1 MSRKNEKFKERMRR
15 RQARAERLYRF
26 ALMSVA
32 LGVGLAWP
40 RSPNPETE
48 AMERAA
54 RSKQPPQDPNPKP
67 PTRPDT
73 GNKMPAGTQGAR
85 PRDGL

>member
-1 MSRKNEKFKERMRR
+1 MS
-15 RQARAERLYRF
+15 
-26 ALMSVA
+26 
-32 LGVGLAWP
+32 P

-54 RSKQPPQDPNPKP
+54 RSKQPPHEQDPIPKP
-67 PTRPDT
+67 TPRPAT
-73 GNKMPAGTQGAR
+73 GNKSAAGVQGAR